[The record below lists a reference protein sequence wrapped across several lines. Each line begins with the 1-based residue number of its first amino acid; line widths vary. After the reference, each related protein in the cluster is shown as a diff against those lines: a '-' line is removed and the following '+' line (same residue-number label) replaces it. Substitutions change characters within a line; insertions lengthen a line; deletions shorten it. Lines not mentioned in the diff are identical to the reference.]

1 MHLLPDI
8 LKNTF
13 FITGLVMVM
22 MLFIEYINVRSRG
35 HSFARLQ
42 RSPMG
47 QIVVGAL
54 LGMIPGCIGGFA
66 AVSLF
71 THRML
76 SFGALVAMTIATTG
90 DEAFLLLAIT
100 PHTAIAIN
108 GLLLAIAVA
117 AGWLVNRCVKNF
129 PTPFT
134 AAHFALHDH
143 ERAPAPETRRRTNI
157 IGHLRHLSFPR
168 AMLLC
173 GLLIFTIAMLSG
185 ALAHPHV
192 HDDSPAQSAILFGER
207 WLNWLFASISL
218 ISLVLIASVD
228 DHFLNEH
235 LWGHVIRRHFLKI
248 FLWTLGALAILAI
261 THELFG
267 HDDLHAWIGHN
278 RLLVLLTAILIGLI
292 PESGPHLI
300 FITLYASGSI
310 PLSVLLA
317 NCIVQE
323 GHTALPLL
331 AESPRAFMWI
341 KILKTALALLIGLGG
356 YTGGF

>member
-1 MHLLPDI
+1 MHLVLDI

-42 RSPMG
+42 RSPMR

-54 LGMIPGCIGGFA
+54 LGIIPGCIGGFA

-90 DEAFLLLAIT
+90 DEAFLLLAMT
-100 PHTAIAIN
+100 PHTAILLN
-108 GLLLAIAVA
+108 GILLAIAVT

-143 ERAPAPETRRRTNI
+143 ERAPAQGGRFRANI
-157 IGHLRHLSFPR
+157 VDNLRHLSFQR

-173 GLLIFTIAMLSG
+173 GLLIFTVAMLSG
-185 ALAHPHV
+185 ALEHHHV
-192 HDDSPAQSAILFGER
+192 HDASPAHGAMLFGER
-207 WLNWLFASISL
+207 WLNWLFAGISL
-218 ISLVLIASVD
+218 VSLVLIASVD
-228 DHFLNEH
+228 EHFLDEH
-235 LWGHVIRRHFLKI
+235 LWGHVIRRHFFKI
-248 FLWTLGALAILAI
+248 FLWTLGALTVIAII
-261 THELFG
+261 HELFG
-267 HDDLHAWIGHN
+267 RDDMHAWIGDN
-278 RLLVLLTAILIGLI
+278 RLLVLLTAILVGLI

-300 FITLYASGSI
+300 FVTLYASGSI
-310 PLSVLLA
+310 PFSVLLA
-317 NCIVQE
+317 NCVLQE

-331 AESPRAFMWI
+331 AESPRAFMWV
-341 KILKTALALLIGLGG
+341 KILKTGMALLIGLGG
-356 YTGGF
+356 YCGGF

>member
-1 MHLLPDI
+1 MIFDI

-42 RSPMG
+42 RSPLG

-54 LGMIPGCIGGFA
+54 LGIIPGCIGGFA

-71 THRML
+71 THNML

-90 DEAFLLLAIT
+90 DEAFLLFAMTPATAIT
-100 PHTAIAIN
+100 IN
-108 GLLLAIAVA
+108 GILLAIAVA
-117 AGWLVNRCVKNF
+117 AGWTVSRYVKNF

-143 ERAPAPETRRRTNI
+143 EQAPAHGGFCRNI
-157 IGHLRHLSFPR
+157 AGNLRHLSLRR

-173 GLLIFTIAMLSG
+173 GLLLFAVAMLAG
-185 ALAHPHV
+185 V
-192 HDDSPAQSAILFGER
+192 HDHHHAHGAEPHAHAHGAMLFGER
-207 WLNWLFASISL
+207 WLNWLFAAV
-218 ISLVLIASVD
+218 SLVSFVLVASVEE
-228 DHFLNEH
+228 HFLEEH
-235 LWGHVIRRHFLKI
+235 LWKHVIRSHFFKI
-248 FLWTLGALAILAI
+248 FLWTLGALAVIAVI
-261 THELFG
+261 HGLFG
-267 HDDLHAWIGHN
+267 RNDMHEWLGDN
-278 RLLVLLTAILIGLI
+278 RLLVLLTAILVGLI

-310 PLSVLLA
+310 PFSVLLA
-317 NCIVQE
+317 NCVVQE

-331 AESPRAFMWI
+331 AESPRAFVWV
-341 KILKTALALLIGLGG
+341 KILKAGMGLLIGLGG
-356 YTGGF
+356 YCGGF

>member
-1 MHLLPDI
+1 MHFVLDI

-13 FITGLVMVM
+13 FVTGLVMVM

-54 LGMIPGCIGGFA
+54 LGIIPGCIGGFA

-90 DEAFLLLAIT
+90 DEAFLLLAMT
-100 PHTAIAIN
+100 PHTAILVN
-108 GLLLAIAVA
+108 GILLTIAVA
-117 AGWLVNRCVKNF
+117 SGWIINRYVKNF

-143 ERAPAPETRRRTNI
+143 EHTATRGNFRTNI
-157 IGHLRHLSFPR
+157 VDNLRHLSFRR
-168 AMLLC
+168 AMLLG
-173 GLLIFTIAMLSG
+173 GLLIFTVAMLSG
-185 ALAHPHV
+185 ALDHHHAHDAASAH
-192 HDDSPAQSAILFGER
+192 SAILFGER
-207 WLNWLFASISL
+207 WLNWLFAGISL
-218 ISLVLIASVD
+218 VSLVLIASVD
-228 DHFLNEH
+228 AHFLEEH

-248 FLWTLGALAILAI
+248 FLWTLGALTVIAII
-261 THELFG
+261 YGLFG
-267 HDDLHAWIGHN
+267 RDDMHAWIGDN
-278 RLLVLLTAILIGLI
+278 RLLVLLTAILVGLI

-310 PLSVLLA
+310 PFSVLLA
-317 NCIVQE
+317 NCMVQE

-331 AESPRAFMWI
+331 AESPRAFVWV
-341 KILKTALALLIGLGG
+341 KILKTGMALLIGLGG
-356 YTGGF
+356 YCGGF